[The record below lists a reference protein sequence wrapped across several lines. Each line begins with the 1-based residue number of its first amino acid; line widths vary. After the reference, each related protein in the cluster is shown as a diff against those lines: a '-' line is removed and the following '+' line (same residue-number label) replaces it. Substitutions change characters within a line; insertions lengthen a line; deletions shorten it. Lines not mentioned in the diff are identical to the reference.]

1 MVDCV
6 AEVKSKI
13 LVVEDDLDVAEMLN
27 AYFRVQNY
35 DVYTVNW
42 GEDGV
47 RSCQT
52 VHPDLVI
59 LDIRLP
65 DIDGYEVARRLR
77 ADRRTQ
83 DIPIIFLTEK
93 RERADRLQGLELGAD
108 DYITKPFDVQE
119 LRLRVRNALQRVSQG
134 SLTNPISGLPE
145 GALVDERLNKLL
157 QQGGTVLL
165 LVSLEHLDAF
175 RESYGF
181 VASDDVLRAFSLM
194 IVNTIREL
202 NIGGDLLGQIG
213 PADFVLTVAPAN
225 LPALSE
231 RLYSRLNQSLDYF
244 YPIKDREQAAKHKE
258 RLTVKMSDLPLPGGG
273 RNTNA
278 EQLKL
283 ELLRRR
289 K

>member
-1 MVDCV
+1 M

-13 LVVEDDLDVAEMLN
+13 LIVEDDLDVAEMLN
-27 AYFRVQNY
+27 AYFRIQDYEVFA
-35 DVYTVNW
+35 VNW

-65 DIDGYEVARRLR
+65 DIDGYEVAKRLR
-77 ADRRTQ
+77 SDRRTQ

-119 LRLRVRNALQRVSQG
+119 LRLRVRNALQRVNQG
-134 SLTNPISGLPE
+134 SLTNPVTGLPE
-145 GALVDERLNKLL
+145 GAVVDEFINTCLKK
-157 QQGGTVLL
+157 GDHALL
-165 LVSLEHLDAF
+165 LVSLENLEAF
-175 RESYGF
+175 REDYGF

-194 IVNTIREL
+194 IVNTLRET
-202 NIGGDLLGQIG
+202 QIG
-213 PADFVLTVAPAN
+213 DEYLGHIGPTDFILIVSPAN
-225 LPALSE
+225 LSTLSE
-231 RLYSRLNQSLDYF
+231 RLRSRLDQSLDYF
-244 YPIKDREQAAKHKE
+244 YPIKDREQAVKRKN
-258 RLTVKMSDLPLPGGG
+258 RLAIRMFEMPFMAGG
-273 RNTNA
+273 RFSNA
-278 EQLKL
+278 EQLKV
-283 ELLRRR
+283 ELQRGR